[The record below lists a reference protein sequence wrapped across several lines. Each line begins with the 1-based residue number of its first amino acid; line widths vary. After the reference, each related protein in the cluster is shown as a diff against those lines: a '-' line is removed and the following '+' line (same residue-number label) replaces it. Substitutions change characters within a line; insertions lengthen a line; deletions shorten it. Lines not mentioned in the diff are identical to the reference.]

1 MSSTDGAGSKLKIS
15 PEFSS
20 RLAGMSPGQK
30 VHAVVVF
37 AANAGKGRPARRQAR
52 EEREAAIESVRKSA
66 KQALQQMDKTL
77 EKFGG
82 RRLQADLNALGTIAV
97 EATPAGINALAR
109 SKSVKAILE
118 DQRVTLAF

>member
-1 MSSTDGAGSKLKIS
+1 M
-15 PEFSS
+15 P
-20 RLAGMSPGQK
+20 PGQK

-37 AANAGKGRPARRQAR
+37 AASAGKGRLARRQAR

-82 RRLQADLNALGTIAV
+82 GRLQADLNALGTIAV
-97 EATPAGINALAR
+97 EATPAGINALAQ

-118 DQRVTLAF
+118 DQRVTLAI

>member
-1 MSSTDGAGSKLKIS
+1 MSSKGSAGFKPKIS
-15 PEFSS
+15 SEFGS
-20 RLAGMSPGQK
+20 RLASMSPDQK

-37 AANAGKGRPARRQAR
+37 AANAREGRLARRQAR
-52 EEREAAIESVRKSA
+52 EERKAAIESVREAA

-97 EATPAGINALAR
+97 EVTPAGINALAR

-118 DQRVTLAF
+118 DQRVTLAI

>member
-1 MSSTDGAGSKLKIS
+1 MSSTASIGSKPKIS
-15 PEFSS
+15 PEFGS
-20 RLAGMSPGQK
+20 RLAGLSPDQK

-37 AANAGKGRPARRQAR
+37 ASNAGKGRLSRRQAR
-52 EEREAAIESVRKSA
+52 EEREAAIESVRESA
-66 KQALQQMDKTL
+66 KQALQQMDKTS

-82 RRLQADLNALGTIAV
+82 RRLQDDLNALGTIAV

-118 DQRVTLAF
+118 DQRVTLAI